1 MDKLTLSWRQIRIHW
16 GDSLLAVLGI
26 ALATAILAAVISLIG
41 SYNSVFDRFTQQP
54 QARQITVRGQFQ
66 AMGSG
71 EAAVRIDA
79 AASEPVRFNLQ
90 DVPKIMEDN
99 PDVIASYQA
108 RYMRFTTTAMG
119 GGGAFVYGGGTAGG
133 SAASGGA
140 SQRTVVQAAAGG
152 TAQAAAG
159 GTSGSSQAAAS
170 GGASQGTAAG
180 GATAAGSA
188 DGRGAS
194 QGTAVGSATA
204 GAGLAAAPIPGGG
217 PGPGEGFGPPEMM
230 GFGTEGTT
238 QVVDTPL
245 LEQVQGYM
253 ASASFFTAYELQ
265 AKEGILFDDRDVTQ
279 GNAVAVVGSELAKK
293 LYSDQRI
300 LNKKIRLNG
309 RIYTIIGVLAPYAYS
324 TEGLPVSF
332 DELIF
337 VPTREGIARS
347 GAAGG
352 ANATFFGR
360 VGELSF
366 TAKKGADLAK
376 VAQGLEAS
384 FARLYGENKAVAQ
397 TQISQVKKDLDKR
410 LKILSLLALLA
421 SAVGV
426 AAAINIFNLMIGRVS
441 RRTRSIAIQRS
452 LGATSRSMLIQ
463 TLMETFILAA
473 IGAFIGFVLSFPLER
488 ALQSILEKSQL
499 RGMVLPQRFDLALG
513 VSLLAILVAGLF
525 AVPAALAAANTDIV
539 DALREE

>member
-1 MDKLTLSWRQIRIHW
+1 MDKLKLSWRQIRIHW

-26 ALATAILAAVISLIG
+26 ALATAILAGVISLIG
-41 SYNSVFDRFTQQP
+41 SYNTVFDRFTQQP
-54 QARQITVRGQFQ
+54 QARQITVRSIFQ

-90 DVPKIMEDN
+90 DVPRILEDN

-108 RYMRFTTTAMG
+108 RYIRFTTTAISG
-119 GGGAFVYGGGTAGG
+119 GGFFFGGPVG
-133 SAASGGA
+133 SASG
-140 SQRTVVQAAAGG
+140 
-152 TAQAAAG
+152 
-159 GTSGSSQAAAS
+159 
-170 GGASQGTAAG
+170 
-180 GATAAGSA
+180 AAGSA
-188 DGRGAS
+188 GSAA
-194 QGTAVGSATA
+194 GTASGAAGSASSAAGTA
-204 GAGLAAAPIPGGG
+204 SGAGTRASTATGVAPRDTPGATPGTASGARSGQAAGQVAG
-217 PGPGEGFGPPEMM
+217 PGPGMEGGFGPPEMM
-230 GFGTEGTT
+230 GMNQDVTT

-253 ASASFFTAYELQ
+253 ASASFFTAYELKAQ
-265 AKEGILFDDRDVTQ
+265 EGILFDDRDVTQ

-293 LYSDQRI
+293 LYSDKQI

-309 RIYTIIGVLAPYAYS
+309 RIYTIVGILAPYAYS

-337 VPTREGIARS
+337 VPTREGVARA
-347 GAAGG
+347 GAGSG

-366 TAKKGADLAK
+366 TARKGADLAA
-376 VAQGLEAS
+376 VARSLEAS
-384 FARLYGENKAVAQ
+384 FAKLYGENKAVAV
-397 TQISQVKKDLDKR
+397 TQISQIKKDLDKR
-410 LKILSLLALLA
+410 LKILSLLALMA
-421 SAVGV
+421 SAVGI

-452 LGATSRSMLIQ
+452 LGATSRSMLEQ
-463 TLMETFILAA
+463 TLLETLILGA
-473 IGAFIGFVLSFPLER
+473 IGSLIGFILSFPL
-488 ALQSILEKSQL
+488 AGVLQNILEKSQL
-499 RGMVLPQRFDLALG
+499 RGMALPQRLDLALG
-513 VSLLAILVAGLF
+513 VSVMAIMVALLF

>member
-119 GGGAFVYGGGTAGG
+119 GGGAFVFGGGTAGG
-133 SAASGGA
+133 SAASGSA
-140 SQRTVVQAAAGG
+140 SQRTVPQAA
-152 TAQAAAG
+152 TPIP
-159 GTSGSSQAAAS
+159 S
-170 GGASQGTAAG
+170 GGS
-180 GATAAGSA
+180 
-188 DGRGAS
+188 
-194 QGTAVGSATA
+194 
-204 GAGLAAAPIPGGG
+204 
-217 PGPGEGFGPPEMM
+217 GPGEDFGPPEMI

-293 LYSDQRI
+293 LYSDQRV

-347 GAAGG
+347 GASGG

-473 IGAFIGFVLSFPLER
+473 IGAFIGFVLSFPLEGV
-488 ALQSILEKSQL
+488 LQSILEKSQL
-499 RGMVLPQRFDLALG
+499 QGMVLPQRFDLALG

>member
-1 MDKLTLSWRQIRIHW
+1 MDKLKLSWRQIRIHW

-26 ALATAILAAVISLIG
+26 ALATAILAGVISLIG
-41 SYNSVFDRFTQQP
+41 SYNTVFDRFTQQP
-54 QARQITVRGQFQ
+54 QARQITVRSVFQ

-90 DVPKIMEDN
+90 DVPRILEDN

-108 RYMRFTTTAMG
+108 RYIRFTTTAISG
-119 GGGAFVYGGGTAGG
+119 GGSFFGGPVGSASGAAGFAG
-133 SAASGGA
+133 SAA
-140 SQRTVVQAAAGG
+140 G
-152 TAQAAAG
+152 TASGAGTRASASTGAAPRATP
-159 GTSGSSQAAAS
+159 GTAS
-170 GGASQGTAAG
+170 GARSGQ
-180 GATAAGSA
+180 ATGQVA
-188 DGRGAS
+188 
-194 QGTAVGSATA
+194 
-204 GAGLAAAPIPGGG
+204 G
-217 PGPGEGFGPPEMM
+217 PGPGMEGGFGPPEMM
-230 GFGTEGTT
+230 GMNQDVTT

-253 ASASFFTAYELQ
+253 ASASFFTAYELKAQ
-265 AKEGILFDDRDVTQ
+265 EGILFDDRDVTQ

-293 LYSDQRI
+293 LYSDKQI

-309 RIYTIIGVLAPYAYS
+309 RIYTIVGILAPYAYS

-337 VPTREGIARS
+337 VPTREGVARA
-347 GAAGG
+347 GAGSG

-366 TAKKGADLAK
+366 TARKGADLAA
-376 VAQGLEAS
+376 VARSLEAS
-384 FARLYGENKAVAQ
+384 FAKLYGENKAVAV
-397 TQISQVKKDLDKR
+397 TQISQIKKDLDKR
-410 LKILSLLALLA
+410 LKILSLLALMA
-421 SAVGV
+421 SAVGI

-452 LGATSRSMLIQ
+452 LGATSRSMLEQ
-463 TLMETFILAA
+463 TLLETLILGA
-473 IGAFIGFVLSFPLER
+473 IGSLIGFILSFPL
-488 ALQSILEKSQL
+488 AGVLQNILEKSQL
-499 RGMVLPQRFDLALG
+499 RGMALPQRLDLALG
-513 VSLLAILVAGLF
+513 VSVMAIMVALLF

>member
-54 QARQITVRGQFQ
+54 QARQITVRGQFK

-119 GGGAFVYGGGTAGG
+119 GGGAFVFGGGTAGG
-133 SAASGGA
+133 GAASGGA
-140 SQRTVVQAAAGG
+140 GQRTV
-152 TAQAAAG
+152 AQAA
-159 GTSGSSQAAAS
+159 T
-170 GGASQGTAAG
+170 
-180 GATAAGSA
+180 
-188 DGRGAS
+188 
-194 QGTAVGSATA
+194 
-204 GAGLAAAPIPGGG
+204 PIPGGG
-217 PGPGEGFGPPEMM
+217 SGPGEGFGPPEMI

-293 LYSDQRI
+293 LYSDQRV

-347 GAAGG
+347 GASGG

-473 IGAFIGFVLSFPLER
+473 IGAFIGFVLSFPLEGV
-488 ALQSILEKSQL
+488 LQSILEKSQL
-499 RGMVLPQRFDLALG
+499 QGMVLPQRFDLALG

>member
-66 AMGSG
+66 AMGAG

-79 AASEPVRFNLQ
+79 TASEPVRFNLQ

-108 RYMRFTTTAMG
+108 RYMRFTTTAIR
-119 GGGAFVYGGGTAGG
+119 GGGAFSFGGGTAGG

-140 SQRTVVQAAAGG
+140 G
-152 TAQAAAG
+152 
-159 GTSGSSQAAAS
+159 
-170 GGASQGTAAG
+170 QGTAAG
-180 GATAAGSA
+180 SAG
-188 DGRGAS
+188 
-194 QGTAVGSATA
+194 A
-204 GAGLAAAPIPGGG
+204 GAGLAATPIPGGG
-217 PGPGEGFGPPEMM
+217 SGPGEGFGPPEMM

-293 LYSDQRI
+293 LYSDQRV

-337 VPTREGIARS
+337 VPTREGIAQS
-347 GAAGG
+347 GASGG
-352 ANATFFGR
+352 ANATFFGSVR
-360 VGELSF
+360 ELSF

-384 FARLYGENKAVAQ
+384 FARLYGENKVVAQ

-473 IGAFIGFVLSFPLER
+473 IGAFIGFVLSFPLEGV
-488 ALQSILEKSQL
+488 LQSILEKSQL

>member
-119 GGGAFVYGGGTAGG
+119 GGGAFVFGGGTAAVGNAG
-133 SAASGGA
+133 GGA
-140 SQRTVVQAAAGG
+140 G
-152 TAQAAAG
+152 
-159 GTSGSSQAAAS
+159 
-170 GGASQGTAAG
+170 QGTAAG
-180 GATAAGSA
+180 SAGAAGSA
-188 DGRGAS
+188 DGRGAG
-194 QGTAVGSATA
+194 QGTAAGSAGA
-204 GAGLAAAPIPGGG
+204 GAGLAATPIPGGG
-217 PGPGEGFGPPEMM
+217 SGPGEGFGPPEMM

-293 LYSDQRI
+293 LYSDQQI

-309 RIYTIIGVLAPYAYS
+309 RIYTIVGVLAPYAYS

-384 FARLYGENKAVAQ
+384 FARLYGENKVVAQ

-473 IGAFIGFVLSFPLER
+473 IGAFIGFVLSFPLEGV
-488 ALQSILEKSQL
+488 LQSILEKSQL
-499 RGMVLPQRFDLALG
+499 QGMVLPQRFDLALG

>member
-1 MDKLTLSWRQIRIHW
+1 
-16 GDSLLAVLGI
+16 
-26 ALATAILAAVISLIG
+26 
-41 SYNSVFDRFTQQP
+41 
-54 QARQITVRGQFQ
+54 
-66 AMGSG
+66 
-71 EAAVRIDA
+71 
-79 AASEPVRFNLQ
+79 
-90 DVPKIMEDN
+90 
-99 PDVIASYQA
+99 
-108 RYMRFTTTAMG
+108 
-119 GGGAFVYGGGTAGG
+119 AG
-133 SAASGGA
+133 
-140 SQRTVVQAAAGG
+140 
-152 TAQAAAG
+152 
-159 GTSGSSQAAAS
+159 
-170 GGASQGTAAG
+170 QGTAAG
-180 GATAAGSA
+180 SAG
-188 DGRGAS
+188 
-194 QGTAVGSATA
+194 A
-204 GAGLAAAPIPGGG
+204 GAGLAATPIPGGG
-217 PGPGEGFGPPEMM
+217 SGPGEGFGPPEMM

-384 FARLYGENKAVAQ
+384 FARLYGENKVVAQ

-473 IGAFIGFVLSFPLER
+473 IGAFIGFVLSFPLEGV
-488 ALQSILEKSQL
+488 LQSILEKSQL
-499 RGMVLPQRFDLALG
+499 QGMVLPQRFDLALG

>member
-79 AASEPVRFNLQ
+79 TASEPVRFNLQ

-119 GGGAFVYGGGTAGG
+119 GGGAFVFGGGTAGG
-133 SAASGGA
+133 GAASGGA
-140 SQRTVVQAAAGG
+140 G
-152 TAQAAAG
+152 
-159 GTSGSSQAAAS
+159 
-170 GGASQGTAAG
+170 QGTAAG
-180 GATAAGSA
+180 SAG
-188 DGRGAS
+188 
-194 QGTAVGSATA
+194 A
-204 GAGLAAAPIPGGG
+204 GAGLAATPIPGGG
-217 PGPGEGFGPPEMM
+217 SGPGEGFGPPEMI

-293 LYSDQRI
+293 LYSDQRV

-347 GAAGG
+347 GASGG

-473 IGAFIGFVLSFPLER
+473 IGALIGFVLSFPLEGV
-488 ALQSILEKSQL
+488 LQSILEKSQL

>member
-1 MDKLTLSWRQIRIHW
+1 MDKLKLSWRQIRIHW

-26 ALATAILAAVISLIG
+26 ALATAILAGVISLIG
-41 SYNSVFDRFTQQP
+41 SYNTVFDRFTQQP
-54 QARQITVRGQFQ
+54 QARQITVRSIFQ

-90 DVPKIMEDN
+90 DVPRILEDN

-108 RYMRFTTTAMG
+108 RYIRFTTTAISG
-119 GGGAFVYGGGTAGG
+119 GGFFFGGPVG
-133 SAASGGA
+133 SASG
-140 SQRTVVQAAAGG
+140 
-152 TAQAAAG
+152 
-159 GTSGSSQAAAS
+159 
-170 GGASQGTAAG
+170 
-180 GATAAGSA
+180 AAGSA
-188 DGRGAS
+188 GSAA
-194 QGTAVGSATA
+194 GTAS
-204 GAGLAAAPIPGGG
+204 GAGTRASAATGAAPRATPGATPGTASGARSGQAAGQVAG
-217 PGPGEGFGPPEMM
+217 PGPGMEGGFGPPEMM
-230 GFGTEGTT
+230 GMNQDVTT

-253 ASASFFTAYELQ
+253 ASASFFTAYELKAQ
-265 AKEGILFDDRDVTQ
+265 EGILFDDRDVTQ

-293 LYSDQRI
+293 LYSDKQI

-309 RIYTIIGVLAPYAYS
+309 RIYTIVGILAPYAYS

-337 VPTREGIARS
+337 VPTREGVARA
-347 GAAGG
+347 GAGSG

-366 TAKKGADLAK
+366 TARKGADLAA
-376 VAQGLEAS
+376 VARSLEAS
-384 FARLYGENKAVAQ
+384 FAKLYGENKAVAV
-397 TQISQVKKDLDKR
+397 TQISQIKKDLDKR
-410 LKILSLLALLA
+410 LKILSLLALMA
-421 SAVGV
+421 SAVGI

-452 LGATSRSMLIQ
+452 LGATSRSMLEQ
-463 TLMETFILAA
+463 TLLETLILGA
-473 IGAFIGFVLSFPLER
+473 IGSLIGFILSFPL
-488 ALQSILEKSQL
+488 AGVLQNILEKSQL
-499 RGMVLPQRFDLALG
+499 RGMALPQRLDLALG
-513 VSLLAILVAGLF
+513 VSVMAIMVALLF

>member
-119 GGGAFVYGGGTAGG
+119 GGGAFVFGGGTAGG
-133 SAASGGA
+133 SAASGSA
-140 SQRTVVQAAAGG
+140 SQRTVP
-152 TAQAAAG
+152 QAAAG
-159 GTSGSSQAAAS
+159 GTSGGSQAAAGGTS
-170 GGASQGTAAG
+170 GGPQAAAGGAGQGTAAG
-180 GATAAGSA
+180 SAG
-188 DGRGAS
+188 
-194 QGTAVGSATA
+194 A
-204 GAGLAAAPIPGGG
+204 GAGLAATPIPGGG
-217 PGPGEGFGPPEMM
+217 SGPGEGFGPPEMM

-347 GAAGG
+347 GASGG

>member
-119 GGGAFVYGGGTAGG
+119 GGGAFVFGGGTAGG

-140 SQRTVVQAAAGG
+140 GQRTV
-152 TAQAAAG
+152 AQAA
-159 GTSGSSQAAAS
+159 T
-170 GGASQGTAAG
+170 
-180 GATAAGSA
+180 
-188 DGRGAS
+188 
-194 QGTAVGSATA
+194 
-204 GAGLAAAPIPGGG
+204 PIPGGG
-217 PGPGEGFGPPEMM
+217 SGPGEGFGPPEMM

-293 LYSDQRI
+293 LYSDQRV

-347 GAAGG
+347 GASGG

-473 IGAFIGFVLSFPLER
+473 IGAFIGFVLSFPLEGV
-488 ALQSILEKSQL
+488 LQSILEKSQL
-499 RGMVLPQRFDLALG
+499 QGMVLPQRFDLALG

>member
-54 QARQITVRGQFQ
+54 QARQITVRGQFK

-119 GGGAFVYGGGTAGG
+119 GGGAFVFGGGTAGG
-133 SAASGGA
+133 GAASGGA
-140 SQRTVVQAAAGG
+140 GQRTV
-152 TAQAAAG
+152 AQAA
-159 GTSGSSQAAAS
+159 T
-170 GGASQGTAAG
+170 
-180 GATAAGSA
+180 
-188 DGRGAS
+188 
-194 QGTAVGSATA
+194 
-204 GAGLAAAPIPGGG
+204 PIPGGG
-217 PGPGEGFGPPEMM
+217 SGPGEGFGPPEMI

-293 LYSDQRI
+293 LYSDQRV

-347 GAAGG
+347 GASGG

-463 TLMETFILAA
+463 TLMETLILAA
-473 IGAFIGFVLSFPLER
+473 IGAFIGFVLSFPLEGV
-488 ALQSILEKSQL
+488 LQSILEKSQL
-499 RGMVLPQRFDLALG
+499 QGMVLPQRFDLALG

>member
-41 SYNSVFDRFTQQP
+41 SYNLVFDRFTQQP

-108 RYMRFTTTAMG
+108 RYMRFTTTAISS
-119 GGGAFVYGGGTAGG
+119 GGAFVFGGGTAGG
-133 SAASGGA
+133 GAASGGA
-140 SQRTVVQAAAGG
+140 GQRTVAQAAAGGASGGSQAAAGG
-152 TAQAAAG
+152 TP
-159 GTSGSSQAAAS
+159 QAAAS
-170 GGASQGTAAG
+170 GSARQGAA
-180 GATAAGSA
+180 
-188 DGRGAS
+188 
-194 QGTAVGSATA
+194 A
-204 GAGLAAAPIPGGG
+204 GAGASPATVPIPGGS

-265 AKEGILFDDRDVTQ
+265 AREGILFDDRDVTQ
-279 GNAVAVVGSELAKK
+279 GNAVAVVGSELAKQ
-293 LYSDQRI
+293 LYSDQRV

-309 RIYTIIGVLAPYAYS
+309 RIYTIVGVLAPYAYS

-337 VPTREGIARS
+337 VPAREGIARS

-463 TLMETFILAA
+463 TLIETLLLASM
-473 IGAFIGFVLSFPLER
+473 GALIGFVLSFPLEGV
-488 ALQSILEKSQL
+488 LQSILEKSQL
-499 RGMVLPQRFDLALG
+499 QGMVLPQRFDLALG

>member
-1 MDKLTLSWRQIRIHW
+1 MDKLKLSWRQIRIHW

-26 ALATAILAAVISLIG
+26 ALATAILAGVISLIG
-41 SYNSVFDRFTQQP
+41 SYNTVFDRFTQQP
-54 QARQITVRGQFQ
+54 QARQITVRSVFQ

-90 DVPKIMEDN
+90 DVPRILEDN

-108 RYMRFTTTAMG
+108 RYIRFTTTAISG
-119 GGGAFVYGGGTAGG
+119 GGSFFGGPVG
-133 SAASGGA
+133 SASG
-140 SQRTVVQAAAGG
+140 
-152 TAQAAAG
+152 
-159 GTSGSSQAAAS
+159 
-170 GGASQGTAAG
+170 
-180 GATAAGSA
+180 AAGSA
-188 DGRGAS
+188 GSAA
-194 QGTAVGSATA
+194 GTAS
-204 GAGLAAAPIPGGG
+204 GAGTRASAATGAAPRATPGTASGARSGQAAGQVAG
-217 PGPGEGFGPPEMM
+217 PGPGMEGGFGPPEMM
-230 GFGTEGTT
+230 GMNQDVTT

-253 ASASFFTAYELQ
+253 ASASFFTAYELKAQ
-265 AKEGILFDDRDVTQ
+265 EGILFDDRDVTQ
-279 GNAVAVVGSELAKK
+279 RNAVAVVGSELAKK
-293 LYSDQRI
+293 LYSDKQI

-309 RIYTIIGVLAPYAYS
+309 RIYTIVGILAPYAYS

-337 VPTREGIARS
+337 VPTREGVARA
-347 GAAGG
+347 GAGSG

-366 TAKKGADLAK
+366 TARKGADLAA
-376 VAQGLEAS
+376 VARSLEAS
-384 FARLYGENKAVAQ
+384 FAKLYGENKAVAV
-397 TQISQVKKDLDKR
+397 TQISQIKKDLDKR
-410 LKILSLLALLA
+410 LKILSLLALMA
-421 SAVGV
+421 SAVGI

-452 LGATSRSMLIQ
+452 LGATSRSMLEQ
-463 TLMETFILAA
+463 TLLETLILGA
-473 IGAFIGFVLSFPLER
+473 IGSLIGFILSFPL
-488 ALQSILEKSQL
+488 AGVLQNILEKSQL
-499 RGMVLPQRFDLALG
+499 RGMALPQRLDLALG
-513 VSLLAILVAGLF
+513 VSVMAIMVALLF